1 MNPAIEYM
9 ITEFGRSNPYNARR
23 EMVRRL
29 EWWTSKNNVKMA
41 DMYDEYIKA
50 FDDKYGKPSTD

>member
-9 ITEFGRSNPYNARR
+9 ITEWGRSNPQNARR

-29 EWWTSKNNVKMA
+29 EWWTERNNTAMAKM
-41 DMYDEYIKA
+41 YQEYIQA
-50 FDDKYGKPSTD
+50 FDDKYSKQ